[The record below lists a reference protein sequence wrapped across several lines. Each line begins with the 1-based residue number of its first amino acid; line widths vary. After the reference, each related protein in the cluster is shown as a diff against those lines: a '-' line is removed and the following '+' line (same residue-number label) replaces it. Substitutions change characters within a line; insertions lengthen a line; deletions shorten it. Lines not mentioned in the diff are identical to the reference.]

1 MAQSEQTVDTTPRG
15 QDIQQNNASLGK
27 VLFIYFGILTDSVIY
42 SNSHLK
48 AFYNDPL

>member
-27 VLFIYFGILTDSVIY
+27 VLFIYFGILTDSVQ
-42 SNSHLK
+42 
-48 AFYNDPL
+48 FYLQQQSLQGVL